1 MLLCC
6 CNYFPSICLIF
17 RCQLELCVCVCVVVA
32 AKSPKDNINK
42 PEEERAEAIKVP
54 LLLPPLFVQ
63 LPRKV
68 LMICPK
74 GGIDFYCLQYL
85 ATVH

>member
-1 MLLCC
+1 M
-6 CNYFPSICLIF
+6 FA
-17 RCQLELCVCVCVVVA
+17 A

-54 LLLPPLFVQ
+54 LLLPSLLLLLPLFVQ

>member
-1 MLLCC
+1 M
-6 CNYFPSICLIF
+6 
-17 RCQLELCVCVCVVVA
+17 VAA

-54 LLLPPLFVQ
+54 LLLPPLLLPLLLLLPLFVQ

-85 ATVH
+85 ETVH